1 MHHPSLTVLIP
12 CLNEEHGIGDVV
24 AEYRAEFPDAR
35 ILVIDNGSTDRTTEL
50 AIAAGAEVIFEPR
63 RGKARAVLT
72 ALPEV
77 RSDVLIMVD
86 GDGSYPSKGA
96 RILMDEYIA
105 RPTDM
110 LTGVRCAPEE
120 KGEVFRPMHQLG
132 MGVFATTLRLVFGHN
147 FADLFSGLRLFS
159 ARFYRH
165 VPVLSGGFEL
175 EIELTL
181 QALDKGFSTRDVPV
195 PFRKRAEGS
204 VSKLRTFSDGWRI
217 LRFLLLLF
225 RDFKPLACFG
235 SVSLFVLLLG
245 LLAGSVPVLEYLRTG
260 LVGRF
265 PLAILAASLV
275 NVSIMLMLVGVLLQS
290 SLRYHRERYQVE
302 LRKNGGLHRRDDR
315 TAS

>member
-1 MHHPSLTVLIP
+1 MPHPSLTILIP

-24 AEYRAEFPDAR
+24 AEYRAEFPEAR
-35 ILVIDNGSTDRTTEL
+35 ILIVDNGSTDRTAEL
-50 AIAAGAEVIFEPR
+50 ARAAGAEVIAEPR
-63 RGKARAVLT
+63 RGKARAVQT
-72 ALPEV
+72 ALPEI
-77 RSDVLIMVD
+77 RSDLLLMVD
-86 GDGSYPSKGA
+86 GDGSYPAKGA
-96 RILMDEYIA
+96 RLLLEAYHA
-105 RPTDM
+105 QPTDM
-110 LTGVRCAPEE
+110 LTGVRSALEE
-120 KGEVFRPMHQLG
+120 KSQVFRPMHQFG
-132 MGVFATTLRLVFGHN
+132 MGVFATALRVVFGHD

-159 ARFYRH
+159 ERFYRH

-235 SVSLFVLLLG
+235 LVAAIVFLLALA
-245 LLAGSVPVLEYLRTG
+245 AGSVPVVEYLRTG
-260 LVGRF
+260 LVTHF

-275 NVSIMLMLVGVLLQS
+275 NVALILLLVGVLLQS
-290 SLRYHRERYQVE
+290 SLRYHRERYQIE
-302 LRKNGGLHRRDDR
+302 LRKNGSLHRSGH
-315 TAS
+315 TS